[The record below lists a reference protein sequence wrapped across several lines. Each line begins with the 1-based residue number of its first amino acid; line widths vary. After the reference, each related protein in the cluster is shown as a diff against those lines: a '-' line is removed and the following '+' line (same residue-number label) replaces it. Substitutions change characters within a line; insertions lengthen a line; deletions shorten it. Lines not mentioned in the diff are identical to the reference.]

1 MLRILILLLVTPLAA
16 FAKPATPVWS
26 PPIADIS
33 FGIFCAIQSEGE
45 APAPGTRSGIIHT
58 VIDDPAFHWPGQRRV
73 PASLGL
79 AFGVKSRT
87 QPGIA
92 LPFAEMHVYRP
103 GDSIPDIWTSGISD
117 TDPSFAFFRFD
128 TDDELIPGIWVFEAW
143 DAGKRLF
150 RVEFDVVPADQG
162 IGIAAACGGTS

>member
-1 MLRILILLLVTPLAA
+1 MLRILALLLLTPFAA
-16 FAKPATPVWS
+16 LAKPATPVWV
-26 PPIADIS
+26 PPIAEIS
-33 FGIFCAIQSEGE
+33 FGIFCAIQTVGE
-45 APAPGTRSGIIHT
+45 APAPLTRSGVIHT
-58 VIDDPAFHWPGQRRV
+58 VAEDPAFHWPGQRSV

-87 QPGIA
+87 TPGIT
-92 LPFAEMHVYRP
+92 LPFAEMRVFRP
-103 GDSIPDIWTSGISD
+103 GEPSPDIWTSAISD

-128 TDDELIPGIWVFEAW
+128 TAEELIPGIWTFEAW

-150 RVEFDVVPADQG
+150 RVEFEVLPADQA